1 MIIDKK
7 VKVMVITS
15 SPNNNGLTAAC
26 GEAARKGIEA
36 SGGEAVMICLNNLSI
51 AKCSACGNGWGT
63 CNKDHTCQ
71 VADDFQKIHEQFGKM
86 QAFVIVTPVY
96 WSDMSETAKAFF
108 DRLRRCEAT
117 NKAENNVQGKPVIAV
132 AAAGGGGNGTLQCL
146 ESMERMMA
154 HMRMEKYDLIGI
166 TRKSREY
173 KLETICAAASKMTGL
188 LHNADSL

>member
-1 MIIDKK
+1 MIINKK

-15 SPNNNGLTAAC
+15 SPNNDRLTAAC

-36 SGGEAVMICLNNLSI
+36 SGGEAVMICLNYLSI
-51 AKCSACGNGWGT
+51 AKCSACGNGWGA

-71 VADDFQKIHEQFGKM
+71 VADDFQKLHEQFGKM
-86 QAFVIVTPVY
+86 RAYVIVTPVY

-166 TRKSREY
+166 TRKNREY
-173 KLETICAAASKMTGL
+173 KLETIYAAASKMTGL